1 MADSLPSRVERVL
14 AGFQDANAR
23 LAARLESA
31 SEAEAATPPAAGA
44 WSPAQIGSHVATFNA
59 LLAGLVSG
67 ARPGA
72 RPASSDFVERPW
84 VDIQAT
90 LMSPVAAPQA
100 LHPRAGITR
109 TASLTALGEAAGQVV
124 SAFSGLTD
132 DRAALTIAHPR
143 VGTVTLL
150 QTGDWIVA
158 HTIRHNAQMKRA
170 LGR

>member
-14 AGFQDANAR
+14 TGFEDANAR